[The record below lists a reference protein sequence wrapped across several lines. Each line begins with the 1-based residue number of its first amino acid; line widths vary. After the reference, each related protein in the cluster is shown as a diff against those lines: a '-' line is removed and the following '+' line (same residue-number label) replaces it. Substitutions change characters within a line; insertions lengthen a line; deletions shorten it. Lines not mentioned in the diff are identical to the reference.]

1 MRCYSFIGCLCCSLL
16 WFFSLPLQA
25 GTQQTPVV
33 QVLVGLHKPPYFDL
47 TSDSGYELELLR
59 ALFMAAGVRAEFTH
73 VPNGRLMPLFKTG
86 TFDAVT
92 LQPMHTTLP
101 EYFYSCPYIHYQNVV
116 TSLADGRLDIHS
128 LADLAKKRVI
138 AFQTAEQVLGE
149 EFRWVITQM
158 ETYSE
163 TVDQKSQVD
172 MLLRGR
178 ADAIVLDRNILGHH
192 LDALAVEPT
201 LTLLNLPGGFYRVAF
216 HRPELAAA
224 FDQAQQQLWQ
234 QPAFGELQLRH
245 FRQANQNLQLACDQL
260 RR

>member
-1 MRCYSFIGCLCCSLL
+1 MRGYAFLGCLCASLL
-16 WFFSLPLQA
+16 LFFSQPLSAEVQPA
-25 GTQQTPVV
+25 PVV

-59 ALFMAAGVRAEFTH
+59 TLFAAAGVRAEFTH
-73 VPNGRLMPLFKTG
+73 VPNGRLLPLFKTG

-92 LQPMHTTLP
+92 LQPMQTTLP

-116 TSLADGRLDIHS
+116 ATLADSNLIIHS
-128 LADLAKKRVI
+128 LADLARQRVI

-149 EFRWVITQM
+149 EFRWAITQM
-158 ETYSE
+158 TAYSE
-163 TVDQKSQVD
+163 TVDQKAQVD

-178 ADAIVLDRNILGHH
+178 ADAIILDRNILEQH
-192 LDALAVEPT
+192 LHAMAAEPM
-201 LTLLNLPGGFYRVAF
+201 LRFFNLPGGFYRVAF

-234 QPAFGELQLRH
+234 QPAFTRLQLS
-245 FRQANQNLQLACDQL
+245 FLRQANQNLQPVCQQL